1 MEVKPMAFKEQLNK
15 LKDNWLLVA
24 LFLVLLVVVPLFSG
38 GGVIS
43 MASSNGYS
51 FGGAVPE
58 AMYASKSMSSSDFGD
73 SVGVTDRKITK
84 TAWLNS
90 EIELGKFSEAEQH
103 LKAIVSSTGSYLLN
117 ENVNIYDSGKK
128 SYHSG
133 SYTLKVDTK
142 KYDDIVSKLKAIG
155 EVISFS
161 DNAQDITERYV
172 DIKTELGAEKER
184 LKKFEQMYAEA
195 SNVADKIQLADR
207 IFSQEKTVKYL
218 EDALKNVDNQVDYST
233 ISVTFTEKRSEYAYI
248 AVTKFSQLINSLVD
262 SFNSLLEL
270 VFVILPWAVGTAIV
284 WGAVRL
290 VRRRR

>member
-1 MEVKPMAFKEQLNK
+1 MAFKDQLNK
-15 LKDNWLLVA
+15 LKENWLLVA

-43 MASSNGYS
+43 NSLGYSNGYS

-58 AMYASKSMSSSDFGD
+58 ELSSYKSMVSNDFGD
-73 SVGVTDRKITK
+73 SAGVTDRKITK

-90 EIELGKFSEAEQH
+90 EIELGKFAEAEQK
-103 LKAIVSSTGSYLLN
+103 LKDIVTSTDSYLLN

-128 SYHSG
+128 AYHSG

-142 KYDDIVSKLKAIG
+142 KYEDIVSKLKAIG
-155 EVISFS
+155 EVTSFS

-172 DIKTELGAEKER
+172 DIKTELDAEKER
-184 LKKFEQMYAEA
+184 LKKFEQMYVEA

-207 IFSQEKTVKYL
+207 IFNQEKMVKYW

-233 ISVTFTEKRSEYAYI
+233 LSVTFTEKRSEYADI
-248 AVTKFSQLINSLVD
+248 AVAKFSQLITSLVD

-270 VFVILPWAVGTAIV
+270 VFVILPWAIGATII
-284 WGAVRL
+284 WGAVWW
-290 VRRRR
+290 VRGKK